1 MRGIPSSFLLLFF
14 GFIILIE
21 LISFLGISLVIK
33 SWEKKYQHYFKL
45 IYLFLSLS
53 FIGIII
59 YAFSNPELIRQSHN
73 YTLFFAVI
81 SISFLN
87 LFPKA
92 IISISTLISFVIRW
106 IGGKRPQLIVLSGS
120 ILIGT
125 GIFIVICYGIFW
137 GRYDIRVE
145 RRDIYLD
152 EFPASLDGLKIVQLS
167 DIHLGSYGKE
177 QKALDE
183 TNRIIDQIQPDILL
197 FTGDIVNNFADEMIS
212 FEAGLKELNARYGKF
227 AITGNH
233 DYGDY
238 SNWPDSISKATNLN
252 LVRSR
257 MEEAGFRLLL
267 NEWEQISI
275 KDTSICIIGVEN
287 WGHKPFPQY
296 AHLDLA
302 MNDIPKTSFQILMTH
317 DPAHWEAQV
326 IPETKI
332 PLTLS
337 GHTHGAQTG
346 IRLAG
351 IEFSPMFFIQKYW
364 GGLYKSGNQFLYVN
378 RGLGTVGFP
387 GRIDMRPEITV
398 LTLHRAKIH

>member
-33 SWEKKYQHYFKL
+33 SWKKKYQHYFKL

-92 IISISTLISFVIRW
+92 IISISTLISIVIRW

-125 GIFIVICYGIFW
+125 GIFIVIGYGIFW

-197 FTGDIVNNFADEMIS
+197 FTGDIVNNFADEMIG
-212 FEAGLKELNARYGKF
+212 FESGLKELNAKYGKF

-252 LVRSR
+252 LVRSQ
-257 MEEAGFRLLL
+257 MEAAGFRLLL

-302 MNDIPKTSFQILMTH
+302 MNDIPNNSFQILMTH
-317 DPAHWEAQV
+317 DPAHWEAKV

-337 GHTHGAQTG
+337 GHTHGAQSG